1 MRLLPLL
8 ALLAAALGSAPTRAQ
23 PAGETIVILD
33 LSGSMWGRIGQE
45 TKLDIA
51 REAVR
56 GMFSRFPADS
66 RVGLMAFGHRQAR
79 ACNDIEMLVPP
90 GPVDQAAVD
99 GVLGRLTARG
109 RTPLTDS
116 VREAA

>member
-79 ACNDIEMLVPP
+79 AERVPEVAAAERAGLPEQARASAP
-90 GPVDQAAVD
+90 GRRWR
-99 GVLGRLTARG
+99 VLRW
-109 RTPLTDS
+109 RT
-116 VREAA
+116 E